1 MKVTALSELLSS
13 PPGDF
18 QDVSQALNT
27 PSSLEPSLARLQ
39 CQSLLDPV
47 LFLSMVIGIDRSALD
62 FISLM
67 YQFLLLLASVFRYC
81 AVLPVS
87 VFHHVVLKVPGI

>member
-1 MKVTALSELLSS
+1 MAAMPMKATAVPELLSS

-18 QDVSQALNT
+18 QVVSQAFST

-47 LFLSMVIGIDRSALD
+47 LFLSTVIGIDCSALD
-62 FISLM
+62 FISLTH
-67 YQFLLLLASVFRYC
+67 QFLLLLASAFRYG
-81 AVLPVS
+81 AVLPAS
-87 VFHHVVLKVPGI
+87 VF